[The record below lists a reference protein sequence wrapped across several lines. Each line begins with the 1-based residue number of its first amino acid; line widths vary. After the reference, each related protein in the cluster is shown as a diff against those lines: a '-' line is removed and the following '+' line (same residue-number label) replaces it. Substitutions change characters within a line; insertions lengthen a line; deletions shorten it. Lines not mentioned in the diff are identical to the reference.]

1 MIEPAAGVPEGR
13 TEQDPDA
20 AFDAQ
25 RERLLD
31 TRRPVKPPSR
41 PATATELAEKRLA
54 LLTLEHLARPAEP
67 VVVSNQ
73 ETMTLFLG
81 LFVPEDAW
89 PWARD
94 LLKRAMKRQ
103 DTKELR
109 AVLMMA
115 LGLLD
120 QAVQE
125 SDPQVT
131 PPSGAPAAGGETM

>member
-1 MIEPAAGVPEGR
+1 MIEPAAGAPDV
-13 TEQDPDA
+13 DSDA
-20 AFDAQ
+20 ALDAQ
-25 RERLLD
+25 RLQLLD
-31 TRRPVKPPSR
+31 TRRSVKPPSR
-41 PATATELAEKRLA
+41 PATAKELAEKRLA

-73 ETMTLFLG
+73 DTMKLFLG

-103 DTKELR
+103 EAKELR
-109 AVLMMA
+109 AVLMFA

-120 QAVQE
+120 QAVRE
-125 SDPQVT
+125 SDPQIT
-131 PPSGAPAAGGETM
+131 PQGGAPAAGGTKTR